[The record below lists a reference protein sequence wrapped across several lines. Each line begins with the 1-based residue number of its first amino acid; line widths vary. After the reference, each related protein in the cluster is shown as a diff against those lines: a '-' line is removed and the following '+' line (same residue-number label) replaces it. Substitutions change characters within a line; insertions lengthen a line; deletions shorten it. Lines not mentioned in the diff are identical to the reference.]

1 MAANDPID
9 VTRLREALAA
19 GRFEWRRHALER
31 MAERRISQAAALHVL
46 QWGECIED
54 YPEDRPYAS
63 GLFLGWFQ
71 GKPLHLLAALDQQ
84 HDWAYVI
91 TVYEPDLEHFE
102 ADYRTRRSP

>member
-1 MAANDPID
+1 MAAGEPVDLA
-9 VTRLREALAA
+9 RLRAALAA

-31 MAERRISQAAALHVL
+31 MAERGISQVAALHVL
-46 QWGECIED
+46 QWGERIED
-54 YPEDRPYAS
+54 YAEDRPYAS
-63 GLFLGWFQ
+63 ALLLGWHE
-71 GKPLHLLAALDQQ
+71 GKPVHAVAAFDPQ